1 MKLCGVCTFWEYVKK
16 KKKNQSQRKKSQ
28 LVFSLTPKVS
38 IKDNLT
44 GVDSSNVL

>member
-16 KKKNQSQRKKSQ
+16 IKKKTLSQ

-44 GVDSSNVL
+44 GVDSSNVP

>member
-16 KKKNQSQRKKSQ
+16 RKKTLSQ
-28 LVFSLTPKVS
+28 LVFSLSLKVS